1 MGIPVHRK
9 GSPDTRVAQQTGLLA
24 PAHQAIV
31 DPEAVPPL
39 KMELPIKVRAPPND
53 PSRRTTRQMSAQ
65 AMLVALARKGMHHPP
80 RRLLPRVSDLQT
92 STAMQG
98 AR

>member
-1 MGIPVHRK
+1 MEIPVHRK
-9 GSPDTRVAQQTGLLA
+9 ESPDSRVAQQTVA

-39 KMELPIKVRAPPND
+39 KMELPINKVRAPPND
-53 PSRRTTRQMSAQ
+53 PNRRTTRQMAAQ
-65 AMLVALARKGMHHPP
+65 AMPVALARKGMHHPP